1 MTEKLAPGIEKPTRF
16 RPRFAWE
23 LLSCGLQGH
32 ELIGT
37 DVARLEPDDALI
49 ARDRDGLRWY
59 RCLRC
64 DSWSAL
70 PPPVNPSRDRLPPRE
85 YIELPLRGRPLR
97 DRFVLRLIAVD
108 RVVHF
113 LLIGLLA
120 VALLVFAHDRE
131 RLRGSWTRIVN
142 RLQGATGGPLTDTHR
157 GLLHDLDRLF
167 TISSGKLL
175 LYGLLLAGYA
185 LINLI
190 EAIGLW
196 SSRRWAEYLTL
207 VEVVVLVPVEIHEL
221 IVRLSPLKI
230 LTLVLNLAVVAYLLV
245 AHRLFGVRGGERAY
259 RAERERDTGWQAL
272 ERTAPEA
279 ARVS

>member
-1 MTEKLAPGIEKPTRF
+1 MTANLAPGIEKPSRF

-37 DVARLEPDDALI
+37 DVAQLGPDDALL

-64 DSWSAL
+64 DSWLPL
-70 PPPVNPSRDRLPPRE
+70 PPPTDPSRDRLPARE
-85 YIELPLRGRPLR
+85 NIELPLRGRPLR
-97 DRFVLRLIAVD
+97 DRFVLRLIALD
-108 RVVHF
+108 RVAHF

-120 VALLVFAHDRE
+120 AALLIFAHDRA

-167 TISSGKLL
+167 TISSGKLV
-175 LYGLLLAGYA
+175 LYGVLLAAYA
-185 LINLI
+185 LINLV
-190 EAIGLW
+190 EAVGLW

-221 IVRLSPLKI
+221 IVKLSPLKI

-272 ERTAPEA
+272 ERSAPEA
-279 ARVS
+279 ARAI

>member
-1 MTEKLAPGIEKPTRF
+1 MTEKLAPGIEKPSRF

-37 DVARLEPDDALI
+37 DVARLGPEDALI

-64 DSWSAL
+64 DSWSPL
-70 PPPVNPSRDRLPPRE
+70 PLPVNPSRDRLPPRE
-85 YIELPLRGRPLR
+85 NIELPLRGRPLR

-108 RVVHF
+108 RIVHF

-120 VALLVFAHDRE
+120 VALLIFAHDRE

-142 RLQGATGGPLTDTHR
+142 RLQGASGGPLTDTHR

-167 TISSGKLL
+167 SISSGKLV

-190 EAIGLW
+190 EAVGLW

-207 VEVVVLVPVEIHEL
+207 VEVVVLIPVEIHEL
-221 IVRLSPLKI
+221 VVRISALKI
-230 LTLVLNLAVVAYLLV
+230 LTLLLNLAVVVYLLV

-259 RAERERDTGWQAL
+259 RVERERDTGWQAL
-272 ERTAPEA
+272 EHSAPEPA
-279 ARVS
+279 QVG

>member
-1 MTEKLAPGIEKPTRF
+1 MNLAPGIEKPSRF

-37 DVARLEPDDALI
+37 DVAQLEPDDALL

-64 DSWSAL
+64 DSWL
-70 PPPVNPSRDRLPPRE
+70 PLQPPTNPSRDRLPPRDH
-85 YIELPLRGRPLR
+85 IELPLRGRPLR

-108 RVVHF
+108 RVAHF
-113 LLIGLLA
+113 GLVGLLA
-120 VALLVFAHDRE
+120 VALLLFAHDRE

-167 TISSGKLL
+167 TISSGKLV
-175 LYGLLLAGYA
+175 LYGVLLAAYA

-190 EAIGLW
+190 EAVGLW

-207 VEVVVLVPVEIHEL
+207 VEVVVLLPVEIHEL
-221 IVRLSPLKI
+221 VVKLSPLKI

-245 AHRLFGVRGGERAY
+245 AHRLLGVRGGEQAY

-279 ARVS
+279 AGVG